1 MVTVVQRRAGAQA
14 LQAAGLSE
22 RRSCQLVGLSRS
34 VLHYQ
39 PQARDDVT
47 VTARL
52 QALARQ
58 HQRYGARRMHALL
71 RQERPINRKRVHR
84 LWQRAGLQVP
94 ARPKRRRK
102 PAARPDRPRLQA
114 ERPNHIWS
122 YDFLEDATAD
132 GRKLRLLTLED
143 EFTRECL
150 AIEVGRRLPAEA
162 VVAVLERVVAV
173 RGCPA
178 FMRSDN
184 GTEFTALAVYAWL
197 HAHQIQTQFS
207 DLGSPWQNGY
217 VESFNGHLR
226 DECLAL
232 EEFASLAECQVLT
245 ERWRRHYNTQRPH
258 SRLGYQTP
266 SAFHQ
271 AWHDKHAKP

>member
-1 MVTVVQRRAGAQA
+1 MVTVAQRREGTQL

-22 RRSCQLVGLSRS
+22 RRSCQLAGLSRS
-34 VLHYQ
+34 LLHYQ
-39 PQARDDVT
+39 PQARDDAALIT
-47 VTARL
+47 RL
-52 QALARQ
+52 KALAVA

-71 RQERPINRKRVHR
+71 KRERPINHKRVRR
-84 LWQRAGLQVP
+84 LWRQAGLQVP

-102 PAARPDRPRLQA
+102 PSARPDRPWLQA
-114 ERPNHIWS
+114 DRPNHVWS

-150 AIEVGRRLPAEA
+150 AIEVGRRLPANA

-178 FMRSDN
+178 FLRSDN

-197 HAHQIQTQFS
+197 HAHQIQTAFS
-207 DLGSPWQNGY
+207 DRGAPWQNGY

-226 DECLAL
+226 DEFLAL
-232 EEFASLAECQVLT
+232 EEFASLLECQVLT
-245 ERWRRHYNTQRPH
+245 ERWRRHYNTRRPH
-258 SRLGYQTP
+258 SRLDYQTP
-266 SAFHQ
+266 SAFYR
-271 AWHDKHAKP
+271 AWCAQHAAH